1 MNWLSSIVK
10 EYKNEMGS
18 FQKELKSEI
27 SDAKQNGIS
36 EENPTNQAY
45 SEITQADPNT
55 DINSPTNSPDKL
67 TATKSDNKDFNK
79 AFDLMRFLTINKA
92 ELLNLLN
99 VKLGYN
105 FTDDYISANFCNINE
120 SFIKNQN
127 SNGPIMYNGAM
138 VNYEQFEFR
147 IRNNSEFFESLNKA
161 MPNLPKILAN
171 IYNETE
177 ETPAMKKQMIMYL
190 CNMAGSLTKTL
201 KSRNSADDMILA
213 NDLIQVSVVD
223 DDQLSP
229 EKLKENQ
236 DVFED
241 IYSPN
246 KPNNKKLEYEVID
259 YTESNYNKSEEK
271 QLPDFNVITIDKHAE
286 KDQNSDKGENR
297 LHQEPIVRK
306 SSGFSDDDLA
316 I

>member
-1 MNWLSSIVK
+1 
-10 EYKNEMGS
+10 
-18 FQKELKSEI
+18 
-27 SDAKQNGIS
+27 
-36 EENPTNQAY
+36 
-45 SEITQADPNT
+45 
-55 DINSPTNSPDKL
+55 
-67 TATKSDNKDFNK
+67 
-79 AFDLMRFLTINKA
+79 
-92 ELLNLLN
+92 
-99 VKLGYN
+99 
-105 FTDDYISANFCNINE
+105 
-120 SFIKNQN
+120 
-127 SNGPIMYNGAM
+127 
-138 VNYEQFEFR
+138 
-147 IRNNSEFFESLNKA
+147 
-161 MPNLPKILAN
+161 
-171 IYNETE
+171 
-177 ETPAMKKQMIMYL
+177 MYL

-201 KSRNSADDMILA
+201 KSKNSTDDMILA